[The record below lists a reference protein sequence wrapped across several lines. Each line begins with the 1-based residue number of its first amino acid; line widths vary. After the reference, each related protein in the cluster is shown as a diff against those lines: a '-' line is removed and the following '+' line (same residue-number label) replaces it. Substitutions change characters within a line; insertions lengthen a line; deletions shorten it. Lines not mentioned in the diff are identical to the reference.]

1 MTKKKRPERML
12 TEVELEMMNVVWKS
26 DRCTIRSVVDQLPKE
41 RRLAYTSVATMM
53 KILEEKGFLTSVSHE
68 KTHVFSPVIGKEEYE
83 RRTLN
88 HVAEK
93 LFEGSPSSMVMKLI
107 DDADLSREELKAIQK
122 TLEERLRS

>member
-1 MTKKKRPERML
+1 MTKKKRSERLL
-12 TEVELEMMNVVWKS
+12 TEVELEMMNVIWKS
-26 DRCTIRSVVDQLPKE
+26 DQCTIRSVVDQLPKE

-53 KILEEKGFLTSVSHE
+53 KILEEKGFLTSENQE
-68 KTHVFSPVIGKEEYE
+68 KTHVFSPVIGKEDYE

>member
-1 MTKKKRPERML
+1 MTKKKRPERLL

-26 DRCTIRSVVDQLPKE
+26 DQCTIRSVVDQLPKE

-53 KILEEKGFLTSVSHE
+53 KILEEKGFLTSESHE

-93 LFEGSPSSMVMKLI
+93 LFEGSPSSMVMKLL
-107 DDADLSREELKAIQK
+107 DEADLSREELKAIQK